1 MLRGSLLVFLS
12 RNFQKLI
19 GFAILL
25 LLGRALDRQGYGVY
39 GTLVTVL
46 GYVTTLGSAGL
57 GPAHVY
63 LRGQERLDLRR
74 LMGNALAGAAL
85 FGALSV
91 AVFLLVAPALDWGL
105 LAEWGVLFVSV
116 VFPVVILQSY
126 LDYVWLGEDRM
137 GTYSGLYAARFVTQ
151 LLLLA
156 AGVLV
161 PATQEGRYLG
171 MAAALVLNPVLS
183 VCASLLLIHR
193 RYGLRTAFER
203 AAFTGAV
210 KYGLHVQAGSAAQAI
225 GYRFDVILINVLLG
239 AAAVAPYRVATGF
252 AEILWLV
259 PAALS
264 TALLPRVSTGDR
276 EQARRVTAQTC
287 RIVFALGVLAAAA
300 VFVLAEPA
308 LRLAFEEKY
317 LGAVAPLRI
326 LLVGITV
333 FSVQKVLANYFIG
346 QGRAAWFQRATL
358 LSMAVN
364 LGLNLWLVPMPGW
377 GITGAALASTVSYSL
392 STGIMAVLFARWSG
406 LPLRAVF
413 VPVRGDAGDVLAR
426 AARLRAR
433 GTRLLHRGAVR

>member
-74 LMGNALAGAAL
+74 MIGNALAGAAL
-85 FGALSV
+85 FGALSI
-91 AVFLLVAPALDWGL
+91 AVFLLVAPGLDWGL
-105 LAEWGVLFVSV
+105 LAGSGVLVLSV

-126 LDYVWLGEDRM
+126 LDYLWLGEDEIA
-137 GTYSGLYAARFVTQ
+137 TYSALSAARFVTQ
-151 LLLLA
+151 LGLLT
-156 AGVLV
+156 AGVLI

-171 MAAALVLNPVLS
+171 MVGALVLNPVVS
-183 VCASLLLIHR
+183 VCTSLLLIHR
-193 RYGLRTAFER
+193 RYGVRAVFER
-203 AAFTGAV
+203 EAFAGAV
-210 KYGLHVQAGSAAQAI
+210 RYGLHVQAGSAAQAV

-264 TALLPRVSTGDR
+264 TALLPRVATSDR
-276 EQARRVTAQTC
+276 EQAQWVTARTC
-287 RIVFALGVLAAAA
+287 RIVFALAVVAAAG

-308 LRLAFEEKY
+308 LRLAFDQKY

-326 LLVGITV
+326 LLAGITV

-346 QGRAAWFQRATL
+346 QGRASWFQRATL

-364 LGLNLWLVPMPGW
+364 LGLNLWLIPLPGW
-377 GITGAALASTVSYSL
+377 GVNGAALASTVSYSV
-392 STGIMAVLFARWSG
+392 STGILTVLFVRWSG
-406 LPLRAVF
+406 LPLRAVL
-413 VPVRGDAGDVLAR
+413 VPTRADLGEVLAR
-426 AARLRAR
+426 AARLRSR
-433 GTRLLHRGAVR
+433 GTRLLHRGAAR